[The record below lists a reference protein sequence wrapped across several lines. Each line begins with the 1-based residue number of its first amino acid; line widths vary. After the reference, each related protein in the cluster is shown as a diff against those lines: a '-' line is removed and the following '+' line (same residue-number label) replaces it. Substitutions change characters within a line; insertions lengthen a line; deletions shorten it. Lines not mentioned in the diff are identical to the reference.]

1 MSLQTNTS
9 NLISCCV
16 NVIAGQHKSV
26 DISDFGSFFSFCLAH
41 KLENLAYLYLSEIET
56 GAADNKFML
65 LFKDKYKQAV
75 HNDAA
80 QQYYLSRIRETFAE
94 NGIDYLLL
102 KGCVM
107 KRLYPSSDL
116 RQSADMDIY
125 IGKENTHRAKPIM
138 ESMEF
143 ENVTFSEGEST
154 DNYKADKF
162 SYVELHKK
170 LISDDYPWK
179 DECNKILD
187 RLIPV
192 GNHEY
197 VMNNEDFYI
206 FMVCH
211 IAKHMKWGGIGIRA
225 ILDVW
230 VYIRHYGDM
239 NWNTIRSII
248 EKCGLTKFHENLLK
262 LIDFWFEGKPADEE
276 TEKLGLYIA
285 SSGWNGLDKQMESAS
300 IDRLAGTTDSKG
312 YLKLNLYL
320 KAAFMSRDVMQEK
333 YPILKNHPVFLPF
346 CWIHRA
352 VNAVLHKHDTI
363 NNVLHQYDDA
373 DMSVSKE
380 INEFR
385 REIGL

>member
-1 MSLQTNTS
+1 MSLQENTK
-9 NLISCCV
+9 NLINCCIS
-16 NVIAGQHKSV
+16 VITGQHKPV
-26 DISDFGSFFSFCLAH
+26 DISDFNSFFSFCLVH
-41 KLENLAYLYLSEIET
+41 KLENIACLYLSES
-56 GAADNKFML
+56 AASDNTVML
-65 LFKDKYKQAV
+65 LFKDKYKQAI

-80 QQYYLSRIRETFAE
+80 QQYYLSRIQEAFAE
-94 NGIDYLLL
+94 NGINYLLL

-107 KRLYPSSDL
+107 KGLYPSSDL

-125 IGKENTHRAKPIM
+125 IGKENTLKAKPIM
-138 ESMEF
+138 ESLGF
-143 ENVTFSEGEST
+143 KNITFSDGEST

-179 DECNKILD
+179 NECNKILD
-187 RLIPV
+187 RLIPA

-206 FMVCH
+206 FMICH

-230 VYIRHYGDM
+230 VYIRHYSNMD
-239 NWNTIRSII
+239 WDSIRSVL
-248 EKCGLTKFHENLLK
+248 EKCSLTKFHENLLK
-262 LIDFWFEGKPADEE
+262 LIDYWFEEKEADKGIK
-276 TEKLGLYIA
+276 KLGLYIA
-285 SSGWNGLDKQMESAS
+285 SSGWNGFDSQMKSSS
-300 IDRLAGTTDSKG
+300 IDKLAGPTSSKS
-312 YLKLNLYL
+312 YLKLKWYL
-320 KAAFMSRDVMQEK
+320 NAAFMNRAVMSER
-333 YPILKNHPVFLPF
+333 YPILKKTPVLLPF

-352 VNAVLHKHDTI
+352 AYAVLNKRDTI
-363 NNVLHQYDDA
+363 NSVLHYYDSIDIRE
-373 DMSVSKE
+373 SKE